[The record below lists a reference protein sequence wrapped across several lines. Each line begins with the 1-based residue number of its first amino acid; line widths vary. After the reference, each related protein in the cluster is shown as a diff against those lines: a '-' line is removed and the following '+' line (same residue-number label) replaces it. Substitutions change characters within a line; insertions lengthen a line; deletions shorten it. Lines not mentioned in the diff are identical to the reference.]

1 MIKKIIAA
9 ILLTV
14 CSTAFAEGKPNFL
27 IVIADDLGWSD
38 LGATGGEIQT
48 PTLDSIADQGVLM
61 TDFYVAPTCSP
72 TRAMLMTGIDNHQAG
87 VGTMSGIRAPNQV
100 GRNYDAQ
107 LHDGVVTFPEILDE
121 HGYQT
126 FLAGKWHLYTEDEKA
141 LPQNRGFDRSYTLLQ
156 GGASH
161 FGDKRPLNDVER
173 PEYMEDGQHIDIP
186 ADFYSSINY
195 TEKMLEYLESR
206 NPDEPFLAY
215 LAYTAP
221 HDPLQVPD
229 NWIDRYEGTYSMGP
243 EALRQQRVAR
253 IKEMGLIPE
262 TADTWWH
269 RQPPAWIPLHDM
281 PWDER
286 TGEQR
291 VMDAKPME
299 IYAAMVELMDQQ
311 LGRIIEHLRSTGEL
325 NNTYIIFFSDNGAS
339 SAGPLLYPGNT
350 VDWMAEHWP
359 HGPEMA
365 GKPGNF
371 TIQTREW
378 ASASNSPFRAYKGWV
393 GEGGIRSPL
402 IVSGPGIEAGTRS
415 QALTH
420 VTDLAPTILELAG
433 VDIEQESLYEGKLKP
448 RGHSVITSLNGQS
461 SPRTQFEL
469 EHFGN
474 KAVRRGNWK
483 ATRINRPMGNGNWEL
498 FDLNADPGEAKNVAE
513 QNPEL
518 LQELIAEWESFAQK
532 NEVIVPN
539 PPPAPRP
546 RQLYWKECDWWCELK
561 FQAMELLPAPG

>member
-1 MIKKIIAA
+1 MIRIIITA

-14 CSTAFAEGKPNFL
+14 CSTSFAQQKPNFL

-38 LGATGGEIQT
+38 LGATGGEIKT
-48 PTLDSIADQGVLM
+48 PTLDSLADAGVLM

-72 TRAMLMTGIDNHQAG
+72 TRAMLMTGVDNHQAG
-87 VGTMSGIRAPNQV
+87 VGTMAGIRAPNQV

-107 LHDGVVTFPEILDE
+107 LHDGVVTFPEILDK

-126 FLAGKWHLYTEDEKA
+126 FLTGKWHLATEDEMA
-141 LPQNRGFDRSYTLLQ
+141 QPQNRGFDRSYILLQ

-173 PEYMEDGQHIDIP
+173 PEYMEDGEHVEIP
-186 ADFYSSINY
+186 KDFYSSISY
-195 TEKMLEYLESR
+195 TDKMLEYLESR
-206 NPDEPFLAY
+206 NADEPFLAY

-229 NWIDRYEGTYSMGP
+229 DWIDRYEGAYSLGP
-243 EALRQQRVAR
+243 EALRKQRVVR
-253 IKEMGLIPE
+253 IKEMGLIPHD
-262 TADTWWH
+262 AGTWWH
-269 RQPPAWIPLHDM
+269 RQPPAWIPLHEL
-281 PWDER
+281 PWDTR
-286 TGEQR
+286 TPEQQLI
-291 VMDAKPME
+291 DAKPME

-311 LGRIIEHLRSTGEL
+311 LGRVLAHLETTGEL
-325 NNTYIIFFSDNGAS
+325 ENTYIIFFSDNGAS

-365 GKPGNF
+365 GKPGRF

-402 IVSGPGIEAGTRS
+402 IVSGPGIETGTRS
-415 QALTH
+415 TALSH
-420 VTDLAPTILELAG
+420 VTDLAPTILELAS
-433 VDIEQESLYEGKLKP
+433 VDIDQEALYDGKVKP
-448 RGHSVITSLNGQS
+448 QGTSLLAGWQGQAAA
-461 SPRTQFEL
+461 RTQFEV

-474 KAVRRGNWK
+474 KAVRRDNWK
-483 ATRINRPMGNGNWEL
+483 ATRINRPMGSGVWEL
-498 FDLNADPGEAKNVAE
+498 FDLSVDPGETRNLAE
-513 QNPEL
+513 QNPEIL
-518 LQELIAEWESFAQK
+518 NELVAAWGAYAES

-539 PPPAPRP
+539 PPPAPSP
-546 RQLYWKECDWWCELK
+546 RQLYWNECDWWCELRFK
-561 FQAMELLPAPG
+561 AMEMLPAPG